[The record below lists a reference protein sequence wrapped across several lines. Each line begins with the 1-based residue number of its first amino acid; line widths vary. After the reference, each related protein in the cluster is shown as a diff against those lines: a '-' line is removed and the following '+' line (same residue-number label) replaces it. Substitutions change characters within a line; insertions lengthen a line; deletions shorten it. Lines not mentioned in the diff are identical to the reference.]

1 MGLSLALTVFAAA
14 FVGCILPLGLAV
26 VRRDPSAISG
36 PLLGTTM
43 DVLSLAIYLCIGRLL
58 I

>member
-1 MGLSLALTVFAAA
+1 M
-14 FVGCILPLGLAV
+14 PLGLKV
-26 VRRDPSAISG
+26 MRRDPGAISG

-58 I
+58 IG

>member
-1 MGLSLALTVFAAA
+1 VTLKVL
-14 FVGCILPLGLAV
+14 
-26 VRRDPSAISG
+26 RRDPRVVSG

-43 DVLSLAIYLCIGRLL
+43 DVLSLAIYLAIGTLL

>member
-1 MGLSLALTVFAAA
+1 M
-14 FVGCILPLGLAV
+14 VGCALPLTLKALD
-26 VRRDPSAISG
+26 RDPAAVSG

-43 DVLSLAIYLCIGRLL
+43 DVLSLAIYLGIGRLL